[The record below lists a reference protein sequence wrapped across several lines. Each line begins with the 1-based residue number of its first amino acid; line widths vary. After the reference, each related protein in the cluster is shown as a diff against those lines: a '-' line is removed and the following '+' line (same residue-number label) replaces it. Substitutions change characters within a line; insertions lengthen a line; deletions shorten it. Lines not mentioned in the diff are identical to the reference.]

1 MYIYFFKIGL
11 GARTAGEEASR
22 FQVGDG
28 QPDDGGLVE
37 GVAEAAGVGQ
47 WQRVRQVAEDVRLA
61 AASVARRVPRLL
73 FALLRIPANNNNNN
87 NNNISNNHRFGSTSQ
102 VEVDQQRHLATENN
116 NNQQQSTTTIESV
129 PLRKWKLSLDQ

>member
-1 MYIYFFKIGL
+1 MYIYIFSKIGL

-87 NNNISNNHRFGSTSQ
+87 NISNNHRFGSTSQ